1 MYAIEEK
8 QRVLPDGTEIT
19 TYSRKILEANVL
31 SVEAGTTGYKGGD
44 SGHGGRTYFKIE
56 DVAGTDIEVQPIGE
70 DGLEGFEVF
79 LGGDSELSTIIDALK
94 FIVEVLEDEIDESIA
109 LRSSSDEKN

>member
-8 QRVLPDGTEIT
+8 RRVLPDGTEIT
-19 TYSRKILEANVL
+19 TYSRKVLEANEL
-31 SVEAGTTGYKGGD
+31 SVEAGTTGYKGDD
-44 SGHGGRTYFKIE
+44 SGHGGRTYFKIK
-56 DVAGTDIEVQPIGE
+56 DVAWTDIEVQPIGE

-94 FIVEVLEDEIDESIA
+94 FIVEVLEDQKGEPVV
-109 LRSSSDEKN
+109 

>member
-8 QRVLPDGTEIT
+8 QRVLPDGIEIT
-19 TYSRKILEANVL
+19 TYSREIDNANIL
-31 SVEAGTTGYKGGD
+31 SVEAGTTGYEGGD

-56 DVAGTDIEVQPIGE
+56 DLGGTDIEVHPIGE

-79 LGGDSELSTIIDALK
+79 LGGDSELNTIIDALK
-94 FIVEVLEDEIDESIA
+94 FIVEVLEDQKGEPVVW
-109 LRSSSDEKN
+109 RSPSDEKE